1 MTDRSPEHNS
11 TSLIPW
17 LLGVVVLIGAVVAF
31 FLIPSET
38 PQPEPTSTANLLEI
52 VDLKN
57 QAIAQL
63 ENNQLDEATT
73 GFRTIIELTPN
84 ESLGYQNLTITA
96 LLKLAALNK
105 AQEPDAYSST
115 QAELAET
122 LTSWASIHG
131 ESPQQ
136 VILSARMYEA
146 IEDRAAAIA
155 AYLRAAELSKT
166 DPVLPYQAFQ
176 LMQQRADE
184 YDVSEKKAAIAE
196 TYQRSPENIA
206 VVVAYLRFLAETQ
219 DDLFLEILEQARDL
233 FIPLS
238 VRVRETLPKLLDKA
252 ASAVKGG
259 DWKIA
264 QTQIGFTGNL
274 LLAEIAYTNDLNR
287 LNPHPLEYVA
297 MDFSEDFY
305 SLSAEPLFQSPAPI
319 DVAFQTKTLELGGI
333 ESSLTTFLT
342 TDLTLD
348 GEPELI
354 IGAGNRLVVYA
365 LPQSKEPL
373 FQLDL
378 PFEILGIVAADL
390 DRDYQSTRDEAL
402 KKVNEGLFDT
412 DLDLIVWGKE
422 GLLLIQ
428 NEFQQADTAVKLSL
442 VELPDELQE
451 LQQINDA
458 HVADIDHDG
467 DLDFTVL
474 SQVGMT
480 LWSNNGNWSFTNFT
494 PFSHLTAPDQ
504 RLQKIVATDIDRNLL
519 NDFVVA
525 ANSEPGVFLLEN
537 NLHGRYVSRPL
548 NVAME
553 TASAIA
559 VVDVNRDASW
569 DLLSVGETG
578 LTFIPGTT
586 LQSGGWKPGATEQIS
601 DIAGDGLSA
610 WDYNNDGLLD
620 VITWNAEGLQI
631 YEGDLNKGLKHQAE
645 LTDSMPGAEQL
656 EVIDFDG
663 DGDQDL
669 VLLSKGKVHLVINE
683 GGNKNN
689 WINVR
694 LRAEEI
700 AQTPRE
706 RCNMHGVGSLLEV
719 KAGGLYQ
726 ARIVNGPLTH
736 FGLGQQSDA
745 DILRVLWTNGIPH
758 NVLSPKTNGMIF
770 EQQQLKGSCPYLYT
784 WDGEKFVFA
793 TDCLWASPIG
803 LQFAQGI
810 LAPARDWEYLKISED
825 LLVPKDGEYVLQ
837 MTEELWE
844 AAYYDSVKLMTVD
857 HPSEVDIF
865 TNEKVGPAEIAEFQV
880 HTARKP
886 LTPEVVV
893 DQQNR
898 DLLSQVRD
906 ADGIYTK
913 SWGDSYTQGLTET
926 HWLEFSVG
934 EYDDAPSNLKLFL
947 TGWVFPTDT
956 SLNIAISQNPEMP
969 RPQPP
974 MLQVPDENGEWQTV
988 SPYIGFPGGKT
999 KTIVV
1004 DLTDKFLTDDY
1015 RVRIVT
1021 NMEIRW
1027 DHLFYTVDETPA
1039 QFDLTELNLLGADL
1053 HDRGFSKRI
1062 PQPHNQSE
1070 SFDYQSVTTQPLW
1083 PPMGGDF
1090 TRYGDVTELIEE
1102 GDDLQVVMGAGDEMT
1117 VRFAVPQKKLPEGWV
1132 RDFILYNIGW
1142 DKDADLNTVQGQQVE
1157 PLPFRGMKAYPYEP
1171 EQSFPNTPKHRD
1183 YLQEYQT
1190 RRQPRPSFRT
1200 EIRDWNSVR

>member
-1 MTDRSPEHNS
+1 MTDHSPEHNS
-11 TSLIPW
+11 NSWRPW
-17 LLGVVVLIGAVVAF
+17 LLGAVVMLVAVAAF
-31 FLIPSET
+31 FLIPRED
-38 PQPEPTSTANLLEI
+38 PPPEDSRMAVLLEI
-52 VDLKN
+52 IDRKN
-57 QAIAQL
+57 RAIGHL
-63 ENNQLDEATT
+63 ENNQLEEAAA
-73 GFRTIIELTPN
+73 GFWMVIEVTPK
-84 ESLGYQNLTITA
+84 ESLGYQNLAITL
-96 LLKLAALNK
+96 LLKLASLNK
-105 AQEPDAYSST
+105 AQEPQEFDST
-115 QAELAET
+115 QLGLAET

-136 VILSARMYEA
+136 VILSARMYEV
-146 IEDRAAAIA
+146 IEDREAAIN
-155 AYLRAAELSKT
+155 AYLSAAELSKT
-166 DPVLPYQAFQ
+166 DPELPYQAFQ
-176 LMQQRADE
+176 LMQQRPDE
-184 YDVSEKKAAIAE
+184 YDVSEKKAAIQEAHK
-196 TYQRSPENIA
+196 RSPENIA
-206 VVVAYLRFLAETQ
+206 IVVAYLRFLAETQ
-219 DDLFLEILEQARDL
+219 DDLFLEVLEQARDL

-238 VRVRETLPKLLDKA
+238 VRVRETLPKILDKA
-252 ASAVKGG
+252 SSAVKEE
-259 DWKIA
+259 DWRTA
-264 QTQIGFTGNL
+264 QTQLGFTGNL

-297 MDFSEDFY
+297 MDFSDAFY
-305 SLSAEPLFQSPAPI
+305 NLATEPFFQSPAPI
-319 DVAFQTKTLELGGI
+319 DVTFQAQTLELSGI
-333 ESSLTTFLT
+333 ESGVTALSTA
-342 TDLTLD
+342 DLTLD
-348 GEPELI
+348 GQQELI
-354 IGAGNRLVVYA
+354 IGAGNRLLVYA
-365 LPQSKEPL
+365 LPQPQEPL

-378 PFEILGIVAADL
+378 PFEISGIVAADL

-402 KKVNEGLFDT
+402 KKVKEGLFDT
-412 DLDLIVWGKE
+412 DLDLIVWGQE
-422 GLLLIQ
+422 GVQLIQ

-442 VELPDELQE
+442 VELPDELRE

-474 SQVGMT
+474 SQAGMT
-480 LWSNNGNWSFTNFT
+480 LWSNNGNWSFSNFT
-494 PFSHLTAPDQ
+494 PFSHLPQADQ
-504 RLQKIVATDIDRNLL
+504 RLQTIAAADIDRNLL
-519 NDFVVA
+519 NDFVVPA
-525 ANSEPGVFLLEN
+525 DSEPGLFLLEN

-548 NVAME
+548 NVAKDA
-553 TASAIA
+553 ASAVV
-559 VVDVNRDASW
+559 VVDLNRDASW

-586 LQSGGWKPGATEQIS
+586 LQAGGWKPGATEQIS
-601 DIAGDGLSA
+601 DIAGDELSN

-631 YEGDLNKGLKHQAE
+631 YEGDLNEGLQHRAE
-645 LTDSMPGAEQL
+645 LTDSLPGAEQL
-656 EVIDFDG
+656 EVLDFDK

-669 VLLSKGKVHLVINE
+669 ILLLKGQVHLVTNE

-689 WINVR
+689 WIDVR

-706 RCNMHGVGSLLEV
+706 RCNMHGVGSLLEL

-726 ARIVNGPLTH
+726 SRTVNGPLTH
-736 FGLGQQSDA
+736 FGLGQQTDA

-758 NVLSPKTNGMIF
+758 NVLSPKTNGVIF

-784 WDGEKFVFA
+784 WDGAEFVFA

-803 LQFAQGI
+803 LQFAQGV
-810 LAPARDWEYLKISED
+810 LAPAREWEYLKISED
-825 LLVPKDGEYVLQ
+825 LLVPQEGEYVLQ

-844 AAYYDSVKLMTVD
+844 AAYYDSVKLITVD
-857 HPSEVDIF
+857 HPSSLQVF
-865 TNEKVGPAEIAEFQV
+865 SNEKVGPAEIAEFQI
-880 HTARKP
+880 HTVRRR
-886 LTPEVVV
+886 LTPWVVL
-893 DQQNR
+893 DQNGNDVGQY
-898 DLLSQVRD
+898 VC
-906 ADGIYTK
+906 APDGLYSKTWDK
-913 SWGDSYTQGLTET
+913 SYTQGLTET

-934 EYDDAPSNLKLFL
+934 DYEEPPSSLKLFL

-974 MLQVPDENGEWQTV
+974 MLQVPDENGDWQTV

-1039 QFDLTELNLLGADL
+1039 QFDLTELELLGADL
-1053 HDRGFSKRI
+1053 HYRGFSKRI
-1062 PQPHNQSE
+1062 PQPRNQPE
-1070 SFDYQSVTTQPLW
+1070 FFDYQSVTTQPLW
-1083 PPMGGDF
+1083 PPMGGNF
-1090 TRYGDVTELIEE
+1090 TRYGDVTELIKE

-1117 VRFAVPQKKLPEGWV
+1117 VRFAVPQKKLPAGWV
-1132 RDFILYNIGW
+1132 RDFVLYNIGW

-1171 EQSFPNTPKHRD
+1171 EQSFPDTPRHRD
-1183 YLQEYQT
+1183 YLRDYQT
-1190 RRQPRPSFRT
+1190 RHQPRPSFRT
-1200 EIRDWNSVR
+1200 EIRDWKSIP